1 MNDTPRADGPVNPHQ
16 LDGYKDGNFVSTD
29 STTRFTGIPTYLR
42 APMERD
48 VENPT
53 IGIFGVPYDGGII
66 RTPGTR
72 FGPRGIRNCCWRV
85 GPYNQELGLNPFD
98 IHDIVDCG
106 DLVMSPFNI
115 ADAFEAIEKGAAKL
129 LDRDI
134 LPIAI
139 GGDHVITHPMLR
151 AIHEKHGKVA
161 VVHFDAHTD
170 TAEGAYGEPYNH
182 GTMFR
187 HVVTEGTIA
196 PDKLIQIGIRKT
208 FDNQELEFHRE
219 HGIEVITAEELRKI
233 GDEGLKKRL
242 ERLRGEKVYVSFD
255 IDFVDG
261 IHAPGVGSPELAGPS
276 SAEALAAVRA
286 LQGLDIVGFDLVEV
300 APPYDVRDLTC
311 YLANLVL
318 LEFVSM
324 APTRS

>member
-1 MNDTPRADGPVNPHQ
+1 MNEAPRAQGPANPHQ
-16 LDGYKDGNFVSTD
+16 LDGYKDGNFV
-29 STTRFTGIPTYLR
+29 TTGDPRRFAGIPTFLR
-42 APMERD
+42 APLDGGLES
-48 VENPT
+48 PT

-85 GPYNQELGLNPFD
+85 GPYNAELGVNPFE

-106 DLVMSPFNI
+106 DLIMSPFSI
-115 ADAFEAIEKGAAKL
+115 ADAFAAIEKGAMKL
-129 LDRDI
+129 LERDI

-139 GGDHVITHPMLR
+139 GGDHIITHPMLR
-151 AIHEKHGKVA
+151 AIHKKHGKVA

-170 TAEGAYGEPYNH
+170 TADEAYGEPYNH

-187 HVVTEGTIA
+187 HAVEEGIID
-196 PDKLIQIGIRKT
+196 PDKLIQVGIRKI
-208 FDNQELEFHRE
+208 FNDRELDFHRE
-219 HGIEVITAEELRKI
+219 HGIEVITAEDLREI
-233 GDEGLKKRL
+233 GAKGLRKRL

-255 IDFVDG
+255 IDFVDAT
-261 IHAPGVGSPELAGPS
+261 HAPGVGSPEMAGPS
-276 SAEALAAVRA
+276 SAETLAAVRA

-300 APPYDVRDLTC
+300 SPPYDVRDLTC

-324 APTRS
+324 APPRS